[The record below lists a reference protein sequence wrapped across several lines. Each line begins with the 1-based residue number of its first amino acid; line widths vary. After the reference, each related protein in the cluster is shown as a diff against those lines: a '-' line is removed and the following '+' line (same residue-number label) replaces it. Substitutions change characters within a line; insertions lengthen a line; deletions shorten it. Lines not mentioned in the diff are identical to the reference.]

1 MLGHFRPLMLSW
13 RLEGDEN
20 MIIRRYLSKTIRVIF
35 HPLITFSFL
44 FHLSN
49 ICYSQVV
56 LDGSIGPNSGPVS
69 GGTLP
74 DSTYTDYLISDDLGE
89 QVGNNLF
96 HSFSEFSIETG
107 KSATFTGPDAIENVI
122 SRVTGGDPSNID
134 GLLQSTINDA
144 NLYLLNP
151 SGVLFGPNASLD
163 VNGSFH
169 VSTADYLR
177 FEDGAK
183 LYANLIETSVLSV
196 SSPVAFGFLGTNPAP
211 VTVENTTLQVPE
223 NETLS
228 IIAGDIEITGAE
240 EIQGLVAPSGRI
252 NLASVRSSGEVIPN
266 ASGGAS
272 DLVMDSFTESGTIT
286 LSGVDLEA
294 GGAGGGVVMIRS
306 GRLVVDFA
314 SIKASSS
321 ESSGTSSNPGIDI
334 QVEGDVTLDNGSE
347 IDSNVFEGIEEDSGD
362 IQIVADHLELN
373 NFSQINSVGFA
384 AVDSEPASIGDP
396 GAILIT
402 TNSLMMDN
410 GSRITSGTGGAG
422 NGGII
427 QIHTNELG
435 VHNASM
441 IYSVAFGGTGNGGDI
456 DITADSIFM
465 SNEQYLGYGTGIM
478 AQTGTSGVGDGGDV
492 RVYTN
497 SLEMNPGTEISAST
511 KYAGQGGD
519 VEVTVTEEASI
530 TGTRSLDLWGYD
542 VYTGIFANTMN
553 FSGNGGKVSIT
564 ADSLILTTRAS
575 VQSCTFWNG
584 TGDSGG
590 VSIDARNLEILDS
603 SAVFVNAYYG
613 SGGADSGDV
622 HVTADNITI
631 IGPEDSDTPF
641 TNDFTGISTLSGPY
655 SGDGGDVYLSADNLM
670 MTNWGNIVTGSMGAG
685 KGGDIAI
692 DVESV
697 ELFNGAAIVSSG
709 YYTGDGGDVLIN
721 AGYVSISGVN
731 PEVFVNNYGQ
741 EAMNPSAIASQAG
754 YFTGSA
760 GDVTINAETLE
771 LLDGGRLTTETFGD
785 GIGGILTVNADH
797 VNISGFS
804 LELLSFHGADL
815 ESDVVG
821 YQAGVYSSSH
831 GSGDAG
837 SIHFSVQTF
846 DMSNRGLISAE
857 TDGDGLGG
865 NVEILVNTI
874 SLTDNSLITARGLG
888 SGDSGFIEIH
898 SSDMFFSENAAVLT
912 SAEEAKGGDII
923 VSAENITLID
933 GTLISSESSGTG
945 DAGDI
950 HFSATDTFFLADSA
964 VTTEAKA
971 ADGGNI
977 KVYAEYMIHLMDS
990 QISASVGGGVETVG
1004 GNISID
1010 PEYVLLDNSSI
1021 VANAYEGMGGNIDIV
1036 ADVCLLDPSS
1046 SVDASSA
1053 LGIDGSVDIRAPIT
1067 EVSGTLT
1074 PLREDFKSALAL
1086 LREPCVARLQRG
1098 KYSSFILRGREGL
1111 PIEPGN
1117 LLPSPLY

>member
-1 MLGHFRPLMLSW
+1 M
-13 RLEGDEN
+13 
-20 MIIRRYLSKTIRVIF
+20 MILRRHLSKTIRIIF
-35 HPLITFSFL
+35 QPLIIFSFL
-44 FHLSN
+44 FPLSN

-56 LDGSIGPNSGPVS
+56 LDGSIGPSSGPVN

-74 DSTYTDYLISDDLGE
+74 DSTYTDYLISDGLGE

-134 GLLQSTINDA
+134 GLLQSTISDA

-183 LYANLIETSVLSV
+183 LYANLVETSVLSV
-196 SSPVAFGFLGTNPAP
+196 ASPVAFGFLGTNPAP
-211 VTVENTTLQVPE
+211 VAIEDCALHVPE

-228 IIAGDIEITGAE
+228 IIAGDIEITGSE
-240 EIQGLVAPSGRI
+240 EVNGLIAPSGRI

-266 ASGGAS
+266 APGEAS
-272 DLVMDSFTESGTIT
+272 DLVMDSFTELGTIT
-286 LSGVDLEA
+286 LSEVDVQA
-294 GGAGGGVVMIRS
+294 GGAGGGVVMIQS
-306 GRLVVDFA
+306 GRLLLDA
-314 SIKASSS
+314 AYIKASSS
-321 ESSGTSSNPGIDI
+321 ESNGTDSNPGIDI
-334 QVEGDVTLDNGSE
+334 QVKGDMILDSGSE
-347 IDSNVFEGIEEDSGD
+347 VDSNVFQGIEDDSGD
-362 IQIVADHLELN
+362 IQIVADYLELN
-373 NFSQINSVGFA
+373 NSSVISSRGFSA
-384 AVDSEPASIGDP
+384 SENAPASIGNTGD
-396 GAILIT
+396 ILIM
-402 TNSLMMDN
+402 TNNLMMDN
-410 GSRITSGTGGAG
+410 GSRIVAGTGGEG
-422 NGGII
+422 NGGNIVV
-427 QIHTNELG
+427 HTNELG
-435 VHNASM
+435 IHNASVV
-441 IYSVAFGGTGNGGDI
+441 YSVVWDGIGNGGDI
-456 DITADSIFM
+456 DVTADSVFM
-465 SNEQYLGYGTGIM
+465 SNEYYLGYGTGIM
-478 AQTGTSGVGDGGDV
+478 AETGSSGAGDGGDV

-497 SLEMNPGTEISAST
+497 SLEMNPGTEISAYT
-511 KYAGQGGD
+511 QYIGQGGD
-519 VEVTVTEEASI
+519 VEVTVTGEASI
-530 TGTRSLDLWGYD
+530 TGTRSPNPWGYD
-542 VYTGIFANTMN
+542 VYTGIFTNT
-553 FSGNGGKVSIT
+553 FSSADGGKASIT

-575 VQSCTFWNG
+575 VQSCTFWYG
-584 TGDSGG
+584 SGDSGG
-590 VSIDARNLEILDS
+590 VSINARNLEILDS

-613 SGGADSGDV
+613 SGGAGSGDV
-622 HVTADNITI
+622 HITADNITI

-641 TNDFTGISTLSGPY
+641 TLDYTGISTLSGPY
-655 SGDGGDVYLSADNLM
+655 SGDGGDVYVSADNLM
-670 MTNWGNIVTGSMGAG
+670 MTNWGNITTGSMGGG

-709 YYTGDGGDVLIN
+709 YSTGDGGDILIN
-721 AGYVSISGVN
+721 ADFVSISGVN
-731 PEVFVNNYGQ
+731 SEVFVNNYGE
-741 EAMNPSAIASQAG
+741 EAMNPSAIGSQAG
-754 YFTGSA
+754 YSTGSA

-785 GIGGILTVNADH
+785 GLGGNLTVSADH
-797 VNISGFS
+797 AYISGFS
-804 LELLSFHGADL
+804 AELLSFHGAAL

-821 YQAGVYSSSH
+821 YQAGIYSSSH

-837 SIHFSVQTF
+837 SIHFSAQTL
-846 DMSNRGLISAE
+846 DMNDRGLFSAE
-857 TDGDGLGG
+857 TGAGGLGG
-865 NVEILVNTI
+865 NVEIMVNTV

-888 SGDSGFIEIH
+888 SGNSGFIEIH
-898 SSDMFFSENAAVLT
+898 SNEMFFGENGSVLT
-912 SAEEAKGGDII
+912 SAEEAKGGDI
-923 VSAENITLID
+923 VVAAENIALYSE
-933 GTLISSESSGTG
+933 TLISAESSGAG

-950 HFSATDTFFLADSA
+950 LFAVTDTFLMADSA
-964 VTTEAKA
+964 VTTEAKV

-977 KVYAEYMIHLMDS
+977 KVDAEYMIRLMDS
-990 QISASVGGGVETVG
+990 QITASVGGGAETVG

-1010 PEYVLLDNSSI
+1010 PEFVLLDNSSI
-1021 VANAYEGMGGNIDIV
+1021 VANAFEGMGGNIDII
-1036 ADVCLLDPSS
+1036 ADVCLLDPLSI
-1046 SVDASSA
+1046 VDASSA

-1098 KYSSFILRGREGL
+1098 KYSSFIIRGREGL